1 MRSGGSYSISLL
13 RSGRKGHA
21 RTFPRVLRGVLSSDD
36 PVDLQ
41 ERCREC
47 AAHGAFHDQHPYLM
61 TAVLG
66 YDRYLAQGSD
76 WGSAVSAWMG
86 YNHGSNTGGAC
97 AGVHL
102 NMVSTRAAGMIARTD
117 EEREWEAT
125 RAKLHRREGA
135 YFELQSTKPQSL
147 AYAMMDSPVGV
158 AAWIVDKFAAWSDLP
173 KAAEGSPDLL
183 ARYTRDQLLTN
194 IMLYLVTGSFP
205 TSTWMYKAC
214 LRTSRSALYPARGS
228 RCRWAWRHF
237 RIRCLCLRPAVGRS
251 VPTML
256 CIGR

>member
-41 ERCREC
+41 GRYHEC
-47 AAHGAFHDQHPYLM
+47 AAHRAFHDQHPYLM

-66 YDRYLAQGSD
+66 YDRYLAQGGD

-135 YFELQSTKPQSL
+135 YFELQFTEPQSL
-147 AYAMMDSPVGV
+147 AYAMTDSPVGV
-158 AAWIVDKFAAWSDLP
+158 AAWIVDKFAAWSDPP

-183 ARYTRDQLLTN
+183 TRYTRGQLLTN
-194 IMLYLVTGSFP
+194 IMLYLVTDSFA
-205 TSTWMYKAC
+205 TSTWTYKGLFEDKPVTFASGT
-214 LRTSRSALYPARGS
+214 RVEVP
-228 RCRWAWRHF
+228 
-237 RIRCLCLRPAVGRS
+237 VGVAAFPDVS
-251 VPTML
+251 VCASTPQL
-256 CIGR
+256 GGAGL